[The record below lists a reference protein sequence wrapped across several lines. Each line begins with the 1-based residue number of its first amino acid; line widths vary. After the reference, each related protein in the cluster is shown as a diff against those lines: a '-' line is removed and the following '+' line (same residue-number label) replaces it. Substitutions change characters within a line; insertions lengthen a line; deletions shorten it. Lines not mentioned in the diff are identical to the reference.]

1 MSDRMR
7 SPFGTLLREE
17 RRAQGISQAELA
29 KRISDRFTSDP
40 EVADLG
46 VVSDRAIANIEAA
59 KSSPLE
65 FVRPRPETVRVLML
79 GLGIDPTTERGQ
91 AMLRAASAT
100 QRREK
105 TASAPKESRYQTPF
119 VCKGREE
126 QWAALQHAWKVA
138 QTGQPQIRLIEGTAG
153 MGKTRLVEEFCRR
166 RIEDPL
172 DIVLAQGE
180 CSSGTATVEPYLP
193 WRRAFGSALRAGANA
208 NKNTQSS
215 QRDDYFATA
224 LLGSVGKLGGV
235 LIDLE
240 DLEEW
245 ITAKAPS
252 RLPELEKIREA
263 WSPTNTMGRYDEFV
277 SIISLI
283 STEMPIVVVL
293 EDLHWADD
301 SSCSLLLHLQ
311 RQMRLQTDM
320 PLLVIGTY
328 RSSDLVQRDTRHPLL
343 HVINEMQRQIDSV
356 VISLESTVANAESR
370 AFVETLVRGF
380 TMDDN
385 ERELLTQTLFDRT
398 QGHPLFTTELI
409 QRMVDTGALQE
420 MDDKTW
426 ILDHGKIETHL
437 PSRMRAV
444 IDERIQRLP
453 DDSRTIVEAAS
464 VQGSPFTVD
473 VIPAVTGLSEAQVD
487 LLVDRDLVEKH
498 RIFKLGNNAND
509 FSFEF
514 DHDVIAEQV
523 FDSLSPHRRRALH
536 RRTAEALIAVHEHN
550 PLLAAPKAA
559 HHFEQANM
567 PAEAAEQAL
576 LTSFSALAKLDHDLT
591 LIWVDRSER
600 LAQSANDDVR
610 LWMARLRRAHVLRSM
625 GSLNEA
631 NSIGQEGILA
641 AQRLENAALEAD
653 AYEVV
658 ALVAYDRGKLD
669 DARDAWLHTIDIY
682 ERINRKDRVS
692 ANHSMLSHVACR
704 SGRLDGAIRHAQAA
718 WAAAPNASRDG
729 LGAEALLAEGN
740 ALLDLGRYQDAI
752 NVYERSLSTY
762 SFNGEVRGIMLCR
775 MNIALCHMYIGNLE
789 HASELFAELQV
800 ELARLQTPRLQA
812 FVWLYQGKTYEAQ
825 GDYERALAH
834 YQQAYKTRR
843 ESGLDAMAGDDL
855 AGALRASIGLDQ
867 DVEEHMNSLQSW
879 WRINNP
885 RALEDPLL
893 AILSLVNAY
902 QKLGYQRQM
911 TLTLNEGA
919 RMFLDRADQIQNPA
933 IREMYLR
940 GNRAGSILLERAQ
953 EAGLV
958 ER

>member
-7 SPFGTLLREE
+7 SPFGTILREE

-29 KRISDRFTSDP
+29 KRIVDRFTSDP
-40 EVADLG
+40 DVADLG

-59 KSSPLE
+59 KDGPSD

-79 GLGIDPTTERGQ
+79 ALGIDPTTERGQ

-100 QRREK
+100 HRREP
-105 TASAPKESRYQTPF
+105 APAAHTESRYQTPF
-119 VCKGREE
+119 VSRGRES
-126 QWAALQHAWKVA
+126 QWAALQEAWKAA
-138 QTGQPQIRLIEGTAG
+138 QSGLPQIRLIEGTAG
-153 MGKTRLVEEFCRR
+153 MGKTRLVDEFCQRL
-166 RIEDPL
+166 IESPV

-193 WRRAFGSALRAGANA
+193 WRRAFSSALRSGT
-208 NKNTQSS
+208 NKQLEP
-215 QRDDYFATA
+215 QRDAYFASA
-224 LLGSVGKLGGV
+224 LLGSVGKLGGA
-235 LIDLE
+235 LIDLD
-240 DLEEW
+240 DLEDW
-245 ITAKAPS
+245 LIAKAPDRQS
-252 RLPELEKIREA
+252 ELKKIREA
-263 WSPTNTMGRYDEFV
+263 WSPTNTMGRFDEFINIV
-277 SIISLI
+277 SII

-293 EDLHWADD
+293 EDLHWADE

-311 RQMRLQTDM
+311 RQMRLQTDL

-328 RSSDLVQRDTRHPLL
+328 RSSDLVHPDNRHPLL

-356 VISLESTVANAESR
+356 VISLESTVANEESR
-370 AFVETLVRGF
+370 SFVETLVNAFPMGE
-380 TMDDN
+380 DDQ
-385 ERELLTQTLFDRT
+385 EFLTRTLFART

-409 QRMVDTGALQE
+409 QRLVEAGAIHE
-420 MDDKTW
+420 ESDHTW
-426 ILDHGKIETHL
+426 ILDRERIETHL

-453 DDSRTIVEAAS
+453 EDARTIVDAAS

-473 VIPAVTGLSEAQVD
+473 VMPTVTGLTEAQVD
-487 LLVDRDLVEKH
+487 LVVDRELMEKH
-498 RIFKLGNNAND
+498 RIFRMSND
-509 FSFEF
+509 LNEVSFEF
-514 DHDVIAEQV
+514 DHDVIAETV
-523 FDSLSPHRRRALH
+523 YESLSPHRRRALH
-536 RRTAEALIAVHEHN
+536 RRTAEALIAVHEVN

-591 LIWVDRSER
+591 LVWVDRSER
-600 LAQSANDDVR
+600 LAKAANDEVR

-625 GSLNEA
+625 GALNEA
-631 NSIGQEGILA
+631 QTIGQEGTTA
-641 AQRLENAALEAD
+641 AQHHGNPELEAD

-669 DARDAWLHTIDIY
+669 DATEAWLHTIEIY
-682 ERINRKDRVS
+682 ERIGRKDRVS

-704 SGRLDGAIRHAQAA
+704 SGRLDSAIRHAKAA
-718 WAAAPNASRDG
+718 WAAAPNSARDG

-740 ALLDLGRYQDAI
+740 ALLDLGRYDDAI
-752 NVYERSLSTY
+752 DAYERALSNY

-775 MNIALCHMYIGNLE
+775 MNIAMSHVYLGNLD
-789 HASELFAELQV
+789 HAEQLFEGIQV
-800 ELARLQTPRLQA
+800 ELERLQTPRLQA
-812 FVWLYQGKTYEAQ
+812 FVWLYQGKTFEAKK
-825 GDYERALAH
+825 DFARAKYH
-834 YQQAYKTRR
+834 YQQAYYTRR

-855 AGALRASIGLDQ
+855 AGVLRGAIGIGEGVEQALEA
-867 DVEEHMNSLQSW
+867 LQTW
-879 WRINNP
+879 WRINDP

-893 AILSLVNAY
+893 AMLSLVRGY
-902 QKLGYQRQM
+902 EYLGNTRLM
-911 TLTLNEGA
+911 TITLNEGA

-940 GNRAGSILLERAQ
+940 GNRAGSALLELAQ
-953 EAGLV
+953 DAGLV